1 MALPPKMKQVKTDVG
16 NTWWGRTHGFG
27 VLTFAHTLGYLCK
40 SSWQSAR
47 PHYLSANRGHA
58 ERQGKTL
65 KRKESWV
72 GGGRSREEVDPLSAE
87 VLCRLVEQI
96 LLWPPAPQTPRV
108 GPGHHLASTEPPLM
122 DTAGRDTCWQIFYG
136 KTEMEIPPVAS
147 TPGVPQSR
155 AAFAKK
161 GGDSGTRRQKNN

>member
-1 MALPPKMKQVKTDVG
+1 M
-16 NTWWGRTHGFG
+16 
-27 VLTFAHTLGYLCK
+27 TFAHTLGYLCK

-96 LLWPPAPQTPRV
+96 LLWPPMEPQTPRL
-108 GPGHHLASTEPPLM
+108 GPAHHLPSADGHS
-122 DTAGRDTCWQIFYG
+122 GSRCFWQIFYG
-136 KTEMEIPPVAS
+136 NTETEIPAAAS
-147 TPGVPQSR
+147 TPSVPQSR
-155 AAFAKK
+155 VAFAKK
-161 GGDSGTRRQKNN
+161 EEIPAPGDRRTLEIAHFDRLRNLGGRPRQGFKR

>member
-1 MALPPKMKQVKTDVG
+1 MKQVKTDVG
-16 NTWWGRTHGFG
+16 NTWWGRTLGFG

-72 GGGRSREEVDPLSAE
+72 GE
-87 VLCRLVEQI
+87 
-96 LLWPPAPQTPRV
+96 
-108 GPGHHLASTEPPLM
+108 
-122 DTAGRDTCWQIFYG
+122 AG
-136 KTEMEIPPVAS
+136 A
-147 TPGVPQSR
+147 
-155 AAFAKK
+155 AKK
-161 GGDSGTRRQKNN
+161 WTLSVQRFYADWSSKSSCGLQPPNPPELVPVTTLPQRSHR